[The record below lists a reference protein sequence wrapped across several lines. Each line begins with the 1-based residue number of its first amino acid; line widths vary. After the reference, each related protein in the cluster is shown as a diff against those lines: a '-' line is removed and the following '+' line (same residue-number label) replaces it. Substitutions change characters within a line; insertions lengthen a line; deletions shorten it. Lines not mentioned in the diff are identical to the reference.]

1 MSRDDHFSG
10 PTTQRPELQGLP
22 TVLLVDDNPLLRNV
36 LQGLLIKH
44 GYNVLEAEN
53 GEAALSV
60 LKEQSVDLI
69 ICDVMMPK
77 MGGFELHEQ
86 LRKVPTSSHVPFV
99 FLSARDREEDV
110 RHGKEVGAED
120 YLCKPIEPKNLLAV
134 VKGKLAR
141 WRDLESQS
149 NVRYS
154 GYQKRVIQTLSH
166 EFRTP
171 LVAINTGM
179 ELLLNHRDALGAE
192 KAKRLLEAVQRG
204 GVRLEQLV
212 GDFMVLQQLEAG
224 VFKRTFAASAEV
236 LSVAQLM
243 HRHSR
248 IREEQLAA
256 DGFSVARIDESG
268 GAHVACL
275 ESALVDALDRL
286 VSNAVKFSQ
295 DRKEIEIHSRVAA
308 GEVWFDVKDRGMGL
322 DLSQIREAMEPF
334 GQINRAKYEQQGGGL
349 GLSIAAWYAKIHGG
363 RLEFKNR
370 DGGGAIVS
378 IVLPAA
384 VIAEQQKVP
393 AGFVEPS

>member
-1 MSRDDHFSG
+1 MSRDDNFSG
-10 PTTQRPELQGLP
+10 PNSQEPSSEGQP

-36 LQGLLIKH
+36 LQSLLVKN

-53 GEAALSV
+53 GEAALAM

-69 ICDVMMPK
+69 VCDVMMPK

-86 LRKVPTSSHVPFV
+86 LRAAQTARHVPFV
-99 FLSARDREEDV
+99 FLSALDSDDEV

-120 YLCKPIEPKNLLAV
+120 YLCKPIEPKDLLAV

-141 WRDLESQS
+141 WRELESQS
-149 NVRYS
+149 KVLYS

-224 VFKRTFAASAEV
+224 VVKRSYAASAEL
-236 LSVAQLM
+236 LSVAQLVR
-243 HRHSR
+243 RHSN

-256 DGFSVARIDESG
+256 EGFCVVRQDESRG
-268 GAHVACL
+268 VHIKGL
-275 ESALVDALDRL
+275 ESALVDSLDRL

-295 DRKEIEIHSRVAA
+295 QRKEVEIHTYVASD
-308 GEVWFDVKDRGMGL
+308 EVWLVVKDRGIGL
-322 DLSQIREAMEPF
+322 DLSKIREAIEPF

-349 GLSIAAWYAKIHGG
+349 GLSIASWYAKIHGG
-363 RLEFKNR
+363 RLEFQNR

-378 IVLPAA
+378 IVLPIAA
-384 VIAEQQKVP
+384 ILEAEEAAPRVS
-393 AGFVEPS
+393 EPS